1 MHTMVVLIVLY
12 VGIIENLQSKVV
24 ANFPDRE
31 KERERERRKHVM
43 RFGWKTADQ
52 NRNKFNRGTN
62 G

>member
-43 RFGWKTADQ
+43 RFG
-52 NRNKFNRGTN
+52 
-62 G
+62 

>member
-31 KERERERRKHVM
+31 RERRKHVM
-43 RFGWKTADQ
+43 RFG
-52 NRNKFNRGTN
+52 
-62 G
+62 